1 MQILER
7 QIMAYK
13 ASVSDDNSLVDFFQ
27 GIGRAL
33 FQGANHF
40 WNINKD
46 VGWGYDNKQSDV
58 MLIQFLINST
68 GVAANLVEDGIFG
81 KKTYKAIKTFQ
92 KHYNGFG
99 IGSLYADGAINFHVP
114 SSGFGSG
121 GYIYTIHALNS
132 FYQKQEPVYFRDLT
146 MAPGLPSTLCYLL
159 SA

>member
-1 MQILER
+1 
-7 QIMAYK
+7 MAYK
-13 ASVSDDNSLVDFFQ
+13 ASVSNDTSLVDFFL
-27 GIGRAL
+27 GVGRSL

-68 GVAANLVEDGIFG
+68 GVATNLVEDGIFG

-99 IGSLYADGAINFHVP
+99 IGPLYADGAINNPIFNTMP
-114 SSGFGSG
+114 FLSG
-121 GYIYTIHALNS
+121 GSIYTIHALNS
-132 FYQKQEPVYFRDLT
+132 VYQKQEPVYFRDLT
-146 MAPGLPSTLCYLL
+146 MAPGLPTVLCGHLL
-159 SA
+159 SP

>member
-1 MQILER
+1 
-7 QIMAYK
+7 MAYK
-13 ASVSDDNSLVDFFQ
+13 ASISDDNSLVDFFM
-27 GIGRAL
+27 GVGRKL

-68 GVAANLVEDGIFG
+68 GVANKLVEDGIFG

-92 KHYNGFG
+92 NHYNLFG
-99 IGSLYADGAINFHVP
+99 GSLYADGAINFPVP
-114 SSGFGSG
+114 ASGFGTG
-121 GYIYTIHALNS
+121 GTVYTIHALNS
-132 FYQKQEPVYFRDLT
+132 FYQKQEPVYFRDIT

>member
-1 MQILER
+1 
-7 QIMAYK
+7 MAYK
-13 ASVSDDNSLVDFFQ
+13 ASISDDNSLVDFFM
-27 GIGRAL
+27 GIGRKL

-46 VGWGYDNKQSDV
+46 VGWGYANKQSDV

-68 GVAANLVEDGIFG
+68 GAATQLVEDGIFG

-92 KHYNGFG
+92 NQYNSLG
-99 IGSLYADGAINFHVP
+99 IGSLYADGAINFPVP

-121 GYIYTIHALNS
+121 GSIYTIHALNS
-132 FYQKQEPVYFRDLT
+132 VYQKQEPVYFRDIT
-146 MAPGLPSTLCYLL
+146 MAPSLPSTLCYLL